1 MCKICSN
8 FAADFGKD
16 EKNSYF
22 FVCRDDGFVLRQG
35 A

>member
-1 MCKICSN
+1 MLFFFSN

-22 FVCRDDGFVLRQG
+22 IVCRDDGFVLRQG